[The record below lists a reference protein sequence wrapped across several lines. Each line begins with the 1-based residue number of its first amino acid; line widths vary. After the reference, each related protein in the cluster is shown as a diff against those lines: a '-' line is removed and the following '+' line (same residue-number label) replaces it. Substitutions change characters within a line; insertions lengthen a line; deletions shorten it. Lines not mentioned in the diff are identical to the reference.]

1 MDEKRETDLEEKERM
16 EAEARL
22 VQQTDNGPRPEDGE
36 QPEDDLNEAGSER
49 TDLV

>member
-1 MDEKRETDLEEKERM
+1 MSEQSETALEEKERM

-22 VQQTDNGPRPEDGE
+22 VQQTDNGPRDEDGD
-36 QPEDDLNEAGSER
+36 QPEDDLQEPGSER

>member
-1 MDEKRETDLEEKERM
+1 MNDHRETDLEEKERM

-22 VQQTDNGPRPEDGE
+22 VQQTDNGPRPEDGD
-36 QPEDDLNEAGSER
+36 QPEDHLQEPGSER